1 MTSYG
6 SLNNTTATT
15 SIEDEISE
23 TTKSWRERLGE
34 KLENEKFHL
43 AVLGLVL
50 VDAACVIIQIVY
62 TFFHECQV
70 PVVVA
75 AALYN
80 NDNSGVHSKAS
91 YLLIA
96 FEMAE
101 VISISICL
109 LFLVECL
116 LCLIAFGPRYYL
128 PGWEHWKLHVFDA
141 AVVTTTLVLEVG
153 LKGKER
159 EVAGLLIIL
168 RLWRVVKII
177 EAAIVS
183 VSFAREEELEELKT
197 KYAELEAKYK
207 QEQEKNQQLLAQQPQ
222 QQ

>member
-1 MTSYG
+1 MASYG
-6 SLNNTTATT
+6 SLNTRQDTEAEAT
-15 SIEDEISE
+15 ENE
-23 TTKSWRERLGE
+23 KGWRESLGE

-43 AVLGLVL
+43 AVLGLIL
-50 VDAACVIIQIVY
+50 IDATCVIIQIVY

-70 PVVVA
+70 PVV
-75 AALYN
+75 LY
-80 NDNSGVHSKAS
+80 SGSHKAS

-101 VISISICL
+101 VISIVICL

-116 LCLIAFGPRYYL
+116 LSLIAFGPKYYL
-128 PGWEHWKLHVFDA
+128 PGWPHWKLHVFDA

-177 EAAIVS
+177 EAAILS
-183 VSFAREEELEELKT
+183 VSYAHEEELEDLRAS
-197 KYAELEAKYK
+197 YAELEAKYK
-207 QEQEKNQQLLAQQPQ
+207 QEVEKNQQLLEGQQ
-222 QQ
+222 

>member
-1 MTSYG
+1 MSSYG
-6 SLNNTTATT
+6 SLNTTATT
-15 SIEDEISE
+15 TGIEDGNNEAP
-23 TTKSWRERLGE
+23 KSWRESLGE

-50 VDAACVIIQIVY
+50 IDATCVVIQIVY

-70 PVVVA
+70 PVV
-75 AALYN
+75 LY
-80 NDNSGVHSKAS
+80 SGSHRAS

-101 VISISICL
+101 IISISICV
-109 LFLVECL
+109 LFLTECI

-141 AVVTTTLVLEVG
+141 SVVTTTLILEVG

-168 RLWRVVKII
+168 RLWRVVKVI

-183 VSFAREEELEELKT
+183 VSFAHKEELEELKA

-207 QEQEKNQQLLAQQPQ
+207 QEHEKNQRLVEQQHL
-222 QQ
+222 